1 MEVEI
6 RYFAAARE
14 ATGVAAERLPLPAGS
29 TVAAARD
36 ALLARH
42 PALAGPLPTLRF
54 ALDEAFA
61 GPETALHDGAVLAL
75 IPPVGG
81 G

>member
-14 ATGVAAERLPLPAGS
+14 ATGIAAERLPVAAGS
-29 TVAAARD
+29 TIADVRT

-61 GPETALHDGAVLAL
+61 GETAPLHDGAVLAL

>member
-1 MEVEI
+1 MTVEI

-14 ATGVAAERLPLPAGS
+14 ATGIAGEHLQIAPGA
-29 TVAAARD
+29 TVADVRD
-36 ALLARH
+36 QLVARH
-42 PALAGPLPTLRF
+42 PALGDVLPTLRF

-61 GPETALHDGAVLAL
+61 GADAAVADGAVLAL

>member
-14 ATGVAAERLPLPAGS
+14 ATGLESEALTVPEGS
-29 TVAAARD
+29 TVAALLE
-36 ALLARH
+36 ALCTRH
-42 PALAGPLPTLRF
+42 PALAGPATSLRV
-54 ALDEAFA
+54 ALDTQFA
-61 GPETALHDGAVLAL
+61 APGAVVPAGAVVAL

>member
-14 ATGVAAERLPLPAGS
+14 ATGVGTERVRVADGA
-29 TVAAARD
+29 TVADVRD
-36 ALLARH
+36 QLVARH
-42 PALAGPLPTLRF
+42 PALAEALPGLRF
-54 ALDEAFA
+54 AVDEAFA
-61 GPETALHDGAVLAL
+61 GEDTPVADGAVLAL

>member
-1 MEVEI
+1 MEVRI

-14 ATGVAAERLPLPAGS
+14 ATGVGEEVVDLPAAC
-29 TVAAARD
+29 TVADVRD
-36 ALLARH
+36 HLLARH
-42 PALAGPLPTLRF
+42 PALAGALPGLRF
-54 ALDEAFA
+54 AVDEAFA
-61 GPETALHDGAVLAL
+61 STGDPVSEGAVVAL

>member
-1 MEVEI
+1 MEIEI

-14 ATGVAAERLPLPAGS
+14 ATGIGQEHLEVPEGSRVADVQAL
-29 TVAAARD
+29 
-36 ALLARH
+36 LLARH
-42 PALAGPLPTLRF
+42 PTLAGPLPTLRF

-61 GPETALHDGAVLAL
+61 SADAPVADGAVLAL